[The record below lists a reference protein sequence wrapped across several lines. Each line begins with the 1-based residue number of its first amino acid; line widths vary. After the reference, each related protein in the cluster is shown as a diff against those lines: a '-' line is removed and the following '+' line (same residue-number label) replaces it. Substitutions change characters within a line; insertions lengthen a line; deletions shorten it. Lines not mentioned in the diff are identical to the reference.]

1 MNKPVCQIVKDAMG
15 KKNKAEQDQSQGKR
29 VLTSFGIIK
38 EDLIDKEIFEKQ

>member
-15 KKNKAEQDQSQGKR
+15 KKAEQDQSQGKR
-29 VLTSFGIIK
+29 VLTSFGITK